1 MLQPRVLELGVV
13 VKDVMAMLK
22 RSLGEDVELVA
33 NLAATGRVRADPGQM
48 EQVLLNLAVNARDAM
63 PTGGNLTI
71 ETADVE
77 LDDLYARV
85 HPPAAAGSLRDAG
98 RERQRG
104 GHGRGRRRRR
114 IFEPFFTTKG
124 KGKGTGL
131 GLSTVYGIVKQS
143 GGYIWVYSELGM
155 GTTFKI
161 YLPRV
166 DEPPEAPEV
175 AKRQAARTRA
185 SETILVVEDQEAA
198 CEMIVE
204 ILREEGYRV
213 LAASDGIQ
221 AQEVLRRAPETV
233 DLLLTDVVMPKMS
246 GTDLARAL
254 APSQPRMRVLYMSG
268 YTDEVITHH
277 GVLNTGV
284 SFLQKPF
291 TTAALADRVRE
302 ALGRSA

>member
-1 MLQPRVLELGVV
+1 MV
-13 VKDVMAMLK
+13 
-22 RSLGEDVELVA
+22 
-33 NLAATGRVRADPGQM
+33 
-48 EQVLLNLAVNARDAM
+48 LAVSDTGEGMDA
-63 PTGGNLTI
+63 TTQ
-71 ETADVE
+71 A
-77 LDDLYARV
+77 
-85 HPPAAAGSLRDAG
+85 
-98 RERQRG
+98 
-104 GHGRGRRRRR
+104 R

-143 GGYIWVYSELGM
+143 GGYIWVYSEQGM

-175 AKRQAARTRA
+175 ATGQAARAPAT
-185 SETILVVEDQEAA
+185 ETILVVEDQEAA

-221 AQEVLRRAPETV
+221 AQEVLRRSPETV

-254 APSQPRMRVLYMSG
+254 AESQPRMRVLYMSG

-277 GVLNTGV
+277 GVLNPGV

-291 TTAALADRVRE
+291 TTAALADRVRK
-302 ALGRSA
+302 ALGRST